1 MRRYLVIAVLVLL
14 AACSQQPKTTAG
26 LGQEMPLQAK
36 PGDLSGNTLVY
47 RAPDL
52 DPRKYRGLY
61 IAPVGVYDGTD
72 TEWGGTDMATRQR
85 VAARLGTEVQRALRA
100 KGAIVLA
107 TPAPGSVTVELTLA
121 GITSTHGV
129 AANALKVTPIGFGL
143 TLMKSAA
150 GLPASFTG
158 SITVAGKLLDSRTHE
173 VLAGFVSKESPT
185 ALDPRTLGG
194 TEETAMLAA
203 TKAADDFA
211 AAVARARQAA
221 MP

>member
-1 MRRYLVIAVLVLL
+1 MRRPIVVAMLLVL
-14 AACSQQPKTTAG
+14 AACSHQPATTAG
-26 LGQEMPLQAK
+26 LTQDMPLQAK

-52 DPRKYRGLY
+52 DPSKYHGIY
-61 IAPVGVYDGTD
+61 IAPTTVYDGAD
-72 TEWGGTDMATRQR
+72 AEWGGADTAMRQQVATR
-85 VAARLGTEVQRALRA
+85 LGSDVQHALRA
-100 KGAIVLA
+100 RGVMVLA
-107 TPAPGSVTVELTLA
+107 SPAPGSVTLELTLA
-121 GITSTHGV
+121 GITATRGV
-129 AANALKVTPIGFGL
+129 AANVLKVTPIGFGL

-158 SITVAGKLLDSRTHE
+158 SITVAGKLLDSQTQK

-203 TKAADDFA
+203 AKAAEDFA
-211 AAVARARQAA
+211 AAVVRAKEAA
-221 MP
+221 Q